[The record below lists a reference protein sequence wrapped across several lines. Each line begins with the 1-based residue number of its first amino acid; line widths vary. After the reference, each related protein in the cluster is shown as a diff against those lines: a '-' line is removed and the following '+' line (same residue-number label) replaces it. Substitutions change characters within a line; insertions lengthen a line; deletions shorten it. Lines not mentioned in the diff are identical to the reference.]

1 MKTTFSGFRCFGCG
15 TEPGA
20 DFGGYVCPACG
31 GNLEVRYAWPKGA
44 PAGWWLDAARKDVFR
59 YRALL
64 PPFDA
69 TQVLLAGV
77 RPAGVPAATIDALG
91 TDCQPGRVLPNP
103 LPDKKLIP

>member
-1 MKTTFSGFRCFGCG
+1 MQHFLGIDGLVNEDCIS
-15 TEPGA
+15 
-20 DFGGYVCPACG
+20 
-31 GNLEVRYAWPKGA
+31 
-44 PAGWWLDAARKDVFR
+44 R